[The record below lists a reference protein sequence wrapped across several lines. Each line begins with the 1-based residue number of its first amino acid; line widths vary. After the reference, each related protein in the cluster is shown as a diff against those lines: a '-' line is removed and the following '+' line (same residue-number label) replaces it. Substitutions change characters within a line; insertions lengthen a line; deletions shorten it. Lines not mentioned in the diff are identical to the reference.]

1 MTAIRSIIA
10 AAALLLSACGGGVP
24 PTAQP
29 DPAVAA
35 RVKALSG
42 DNACSDAFAGVLTA
56 YRIPPGSLAGF
67 DLPTISYDH
76 PGTPVLRQAWFR
88 LSSGGSLVLGYDAT
102 QCFVTDIT
110 PRGAAALPTIG

>member
-1 MTAIRSIIA
+1 VTSIRSIVA
-10 AAALLLSACGGGVP
+10 GALLLSACGSVVP
-24 PTAQP
+24 PTAPP

-56 YRIPPGSLAGF
+56 YRIPPGSLASF

-76 PGTPVLRQAWFR
+76 PGTPVLRQAWFN
-88 LSSGGSLVLGYDAT
+88 LSGGGSLVLGYDAT
-102 QCFVTDIT
+102 QCWVTDIT
-110 PRGAAALPTIG
+110 PRGGAVLPTVG